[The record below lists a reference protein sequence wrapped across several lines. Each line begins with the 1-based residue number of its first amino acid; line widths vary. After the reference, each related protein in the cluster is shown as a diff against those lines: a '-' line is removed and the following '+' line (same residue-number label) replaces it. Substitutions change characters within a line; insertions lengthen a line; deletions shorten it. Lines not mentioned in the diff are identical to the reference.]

1 MAIIRKKLYYYV
13 LLSVADSG
21 FLSLHSYEFSL
32 IS

>member
-1 MAIIRKKLYYYV
+1 MAIIYKKLYYV

-21 FLSLHSYEFSL
+21 FLRLHSYEFSL

>member
-1 MAIIRKKLYYYV
+1 MAIIHKKLYYL

-21 FLSLHSYEFSL
+21 FLSLHSYEISL